1 MAGRR
6 GEKGHL
12 RPRWRSRSRCGAG
25 GPNHTTPLPRRLGWG
40 NLSPPL
46 SSSRVP
52 GLAPSHLWK
61 LARREAAGTPSSLP
75 PTPCVQAVADWPQER
90 CPSPRLRGGS
100 RAARGGRRANGLREP
115 LPTPCSLRP
124 AGRLSCDSGRAGAEG
139 AEGTSAKDR
148 SQPCGER
155 GAAAPAAAATAAAT
169 EPAARAGLAGRAPR
183 RGERG
188 ARSWSTRTPT
198 S

>member
-1 MAGRR
+1 MEMDSRHWRGGREVAGRR

-12 RPRWRSRSRCGAG
+12 RSRWRSRSRCGAG
-25 GPNHTTPLPRRLGWG
+25 GPIHTTPLQRRLVWG

-46 SSSRVP
+46 SSSGVP

-90 CPSPRLRGGS
+90 CPSPRLQGGS

-124 AGRLSCDSGRAGAEG
+124 ALSCDSGRAGAEG
-139 AEGTSAKDR
+139 AEGTSAKGR
-148 SQPCGER
+148 SQP
-155 GAAAPAAAATAAAT
+155 
-169 EPAARAGLAGRAPR
+169 
-183 RGERG
+183 
-188 ARSWSTRTPT
+188 
-198 S
+198 